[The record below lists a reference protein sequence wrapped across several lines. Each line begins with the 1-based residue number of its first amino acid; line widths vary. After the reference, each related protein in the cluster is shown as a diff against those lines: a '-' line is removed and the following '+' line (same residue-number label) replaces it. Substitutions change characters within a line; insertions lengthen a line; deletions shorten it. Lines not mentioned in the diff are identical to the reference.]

1 MFSSGTYQSQLEKL
15 VQDDNSNVLV
25 IYGDEDEFTSIS
37 KYRRWSGELESR
49 ARDVEKF
56 EIAGGTH
63 FWRGQAGDEMQQSVI
78 GWLTAITYSQFSK

>member
-1 MFSSGTYQSQLEKL
+1 MFNSGTYQSQLEKL
-15 VQDDNSNVLV
+15 VQDGDSNVLV

-37 KYRRWSGELESR
+37 KYRRWSGEL
-49 ARDVEKF
+49 ATGVEKF

-63 FWRGQAGDEMQQSVI
+63 FWRGRAGDEMQQAVI